1 MMAKIFFT
9 CNYHK
14 NPARANTGKLL
25 QYIGT
30 RESVEKLPTGID
42 HSPSTVRQQRLI
54 TDIVKSFPHSREYVE
69 YKNYETYSTKSNA
82 TNFINAVIERDDIR
96 RLDNLMTYIAERPG
110 VEKVGTHGLFTQTD
124 DKIDLDAV
132 AKEVNNHGGIVFT
145 YILSLRR
152 EDAERLGYNNAQAW
166 KDLVR
171 RNVAEIAEAHNISL
185 SNLQWYAGF
194 HNKDH
199 HPHIHLVVYSKDGKQ
214 GWNTKKTIE
223 DMRRLFGNDIF
234 RNEQYKLF
242 QMETLQRDL
251 VKERVKDLI
260 EDAFSMYPVSW
271 EMQYLFETLRQQLKN
286 HTGKKVYGYL
296 PKEIKKTVNKIVA
309 EFAKDEDVAE
319 LYAEWNKINREK
331 LSLYYENK
339 EPDIPLEDNKEFRSL
354 KNDII
359 RAAVQMD
366 TYLVN
371 QGYSTEQK
379 VGFLFT
385 NVFRAFLKLFQNNY
399 NKHANRLGRQI
410 DRKLMTAI
418 EAKKAAHGIK
428 TEKGVPFDYNEPTMN
443 L

>member
-9 CNYHK
+9 CNYYK
-14 NPARANTGKLL
+14 NPARANTGTLL
-25 QYIGT
+25 RYIGT

-42 HSPSTVRQQRLI
+42 HSPPTVRQQRLI
-54 TDIVKSFPHSREYVE
+54 TDIVKSFPHNREYVE
-69 YKNYETYSTKSNA
+69 YQNYKINSTKSNA
-82 TNFINAVIERDDIR
+82 TNFINAVIERDDVH
-96 RLDNLMTYIAERPG
+96 RLDKLVSYIAERPS
-110 VEKVGTHGLFTQTD
+110 VEKIGTHGLFTQTD

-132 AKEVNNHGGIVFT
+132 AEEVNSHDGIVFT
-145 YILSLRR
+145 HILSLRR

-166 KDLVR
+166 KDLIR

-214 GWNTKKTIE
+214 GWITKKTIE

-242 QMETLQRDL
+242 QMETQQRDL
-251 VKERVKDLI
+251 VKEKVKDLI
-260 EDAFSMYPVSW
+260 EDTFVVYPVSW
-271 EMQYLFETLRQQLKN
+271 ELQNLFEILQQQLKN
-286 HTGKKVYGYL
+286 HSGKKVYGYL
-296 PKEIKKTVNKIVA
+296 PKEIKETVNKIVA

-331 LSLYYENK
+331 LSLYYEKK

-359 RAAVQMD
+359 RAAMQMN
-366 TYLVN
+366 TYLMN

-399 NKHANRLGRQI
+399 TRHANRLGKQI
-410 DRKLMTAI
+410 DRKLMSAI
-418 EAKKAAHGIK
+418 EAKKAALGIK
-428 TEKGVPFDYNEPTMN
+428 TEKGVAYDYNEPTMN

>member
-1 MMAKIFFT
+1 ML
-9 CNYHK
+9 
-14 NPARANTGKLL
+14 R
-25 QYIGT
+25 YIGT

-54 TDIVKSFPHSREYVE
+54 AEVVKSFPRSREYVE
-69 YKNYETYSTKSNA
+69 FKNYETASTKSNA
-82 TNFINAVIERDDIR
+82 TNFINAVIERDDVR
-96 RLDNLMTYIAERPG
+96 RLDKLVSYIAKRPG
-110 VEKVGTHGLFTQTD
+110 VEKIGTHGLFSQTD
-124 DKIDLDAV
+124 DKIDLDEV
-132 AKEVNNHGGIVFT
+132 AEEVNAHKGIVFT
-145 YILSLRR
+145 HILSLRR

-171 RNVAEIAEAHNISL
+171 RNIAELAEAHNISL
-185 SNLQWYAGF
+185 SNLKWYAGF

-214 GWNTKKTIE
+214 GWITKKTIE
-223 DMRRLFGNDIF
+223 DMRRLFGNDVF

-242 QMETLQRDL
+242 QMETQQRDL

-271 EMQYLFETLRQQLKN
+271 EMQCLFETLRQQLKN
-286 HTGKKVYGYL
+286 YSGKKVYGYL
-296 PKEIKKTVNKIVA
+296 PKEIKETVNKIVA

-331 LSLYYENK
+331 LSLYYEKK
-339 EPDIPLEDNKEFRSL
+339 EPDTPLEDNKEFRSL

-359 RAAVQMD
+359 RAAMQMD
-366 TYLVN
+366 NYLVN
-371 QGYSTEQK
+371 TGYSTEQK
-379 VGFLFT
+379 VGFLLT

-399 NKHANRLGRQI
+399 IKHANRLGKQI
-410 DRKLMTAI
+410 DRKLMSAI

-428 TEKGVPFDYNEPTMN
+428 TEKGVAYDYNEPTM
-443 L
+443 

>member
-1 MMAKIFFT
+1 MAKIFFT
-9 CNYHK
+9 SNYYK
-14 NPARANTGKLL
+14 NPAKANTGRLL
-25 QYIGT
+25 RYIGT

-54 TDIVKSFPHSREYVE
+54 AGVLKSFPHSREYVE
-69 YKNYETYSTKSNA
+69 YKNYESDSTKSNA
-82 TNFINAVIERDDIR
+82 TNFINAVIERNDVS
-96 RLDNLMTYIAERPG
+96 RLDKLVSYIAERPG
-110 VEKVGTHGLFTQTD
+110 VEKIGSHGLFSQTD

-132 AKEVNNHGGIVFT
+132 AEEVNNHNGIVFT
-145 YILSLRR
+145 HIISLRR

-171 RNVAEIAEAHNISL
+171 RNVTELAEAHNINL

-214 GWNTKKTIE
+214 GWITKKTIQ
-223 DMRRLFGNDIF
+223 DMRRLFAGDIF
-234 RNEQYKLF
+234 HNEQYKLF
-242 QMETLQRDL
+242 EMETQQRDM
-251 VKERVKDLI
+251 VKEHVKNLL
-260 EDAFSMYPVSW
+260 EDVFSMYPVSL
-271 EMQYLFETLRQQLKN
+271 EIHSLFETLQQQLKN
-286 HTGKKVYGYL
+286 HSGKKVYGYL
-296 PKEIKKTVNKIVA
+296 PKEIKETVNQIVA

-331 LSLYYENK
+331 LSLYYEK
-339 EPDIPLEDNKEFRSL
+339 EEPDIPLELNKEFRSL

-366 TYLVN
+366 NYLVN
-371 QGYSTEQK
+371 SGYSTEQK

-385 NVFRAFLKLFQNNY
+385 NVFRAFLKLFQNSY

-410 DRKLMTAI
+410 DKKLMSAI
-418 EAKKAAHGIK
+418 EAKKAAHGLK
-428 TEKGVPFDYNEPTMN
+428 SDKGVAYDYNEPTITM
-443 L
+443 

>member
-1 MMAKIFFT
+1 MAKIFFT
-9 CNYHK
+9 SNYYK
-14 NPARANTGKLL
+14 NPAKANTGRLL
-25 QYIGT
+25 RYIGT

-54 TDIVKSFPHSREYVE
+54 AEVLKSFPHSREYLE
-69 YKNYETYSTKSNA
+69 YKNYESDSTKSNA
-82 TNFINAVIERDDIR
+82 TNFINAVIERNDVS
-96 RLDNLMTYIAERPG
+96 RLDKLVSYIAERPG
-110 VEKVGTHGLFTQTD
+110 VEKIGSHGLFSQTD

-132 AKEVNNHGGIVFT
+132 AEEVNNHNGIVFT
-145 YILSLRR
+145 HIISLRR

-171 RNVAEIAEAHNISL
+171 RNVTELAEAHNISL

-214 GWNTKKTIE
+214 GWITKKTIE
-223 DMRRLFGNDIF
+223 DMRRLFAGDIF

-242 QMETLQRDL
+242 QMETQQRDM

-260 EDAFSMYPVSW
+260 EDVFSMYPVSL
-271 EMQYLFETLRQQLKN
+271 EIYSLFETLQHQLKN
-286 HTGKKVYGYL
+286 HSGKKVYGYL
-296 PKEIKKTVNKIVA
+296 PKEIKETVNQIVA

-331 LSLYYENK
+331 LSLYYEKK
-339 EPDIPLEDNKEFRSL
+339 EPDIPLELNKEFRSL

-366 TYLVN
+366 NYMVN
-371 QGYSTEQK
+371 SGYSTEQK

-385 NVFRAFLKLFQNNY
+385 NVFRAFLKLFQNSY
-399 NKHANRLGRQI
+399 NKHVNRLGRQI
-410 DRKLMTAI
+410 DKKLMSAI
-418 EAKKAAHGIK
+418 EAKKAAHGLK
-428 TEKGVPFDYNEPTMN
+428 SDKGVAYDYNEPTITM
-443 L
+443 

>member
-1 MMAKIFFT
+1 MD
-9 CNYHK
+9 
-14 NPARANTGKLL
+14 
-25 QYIGT
+25 
-30 RESVEKLPTGID
+30 EV
-42 HSPSTVRQQRLI
+42 
-54 TDIVKSFPHSREYVE
+54 
-69 YKNYETYSTKSNA
+69 
-82 TNFINAVIERDDIR
+82 
-96 RLDNLMTYIAERPG
+96 AE
-110 VEKVGTHGLFTQTD
+110 
-124 DKIDLDAV
+124 
-132 AKEVNNHGGIVFT
+132 EVNAHNGIVFT
-145 YILSLRR
+145 HILSLRR
-152 EDAERLGYNNAQAW
+152 EDAERLGYNNAQTW
-166 KDLVR
+166 KDLMR

-214 GWNTKKTIE
+214 GWITKKTIE
-223 DMRRLFGNDIF
+223 DMRRLFANDIF

-242 QMETLQRDL
+242 QMETQQRDL
-251 VKERVKDLI
+251 VKERVKDLL

-271 EMQYLFETLRQQLKN
+271 EMQYLFEALRQQLKN
-286 HTGKKVYGYL
+286 HSGKKVYGYL

-331 LSLYYENK
+331 LSLYYEKK
-339 EPDIPLEDNKEFRSL
+339 EPDIPLENNKEFRSL

-359 RAAVQMD
+359 RAAMQMD
-366 TYLVN
+366 TYLMN

-385 NVFRAFLKLFQNNY
+385 NVFRAFLGLFQNNY
-399 NKHANRLGRQI
+399 NRHANRLGRQM
-410 DRKLMTAI
+410 DRKLMSAI

-428 TEKGVPFDYNEPTMN
+428 TEKGVAYDYNEPTMN

>member
-9 CNYHK
+9 CNYYK
-14 NPARANTGKLL
+14 NPARANTGRLL
-25 QYIGT
+25 GYIGT

-54 TDIVKSFPHSREYVE
+54 ADIVKSFPHSREYVE
-69 YKNYETYSTKSNA
+69 YQNYEINSTKSNA
-82 TNFINAVIERDDIR
+82 TNFINAVIERDDVH
-96 RLDNLMTYIAERPG
+96 RLDKLVSYIAERPG
-110 VEKVGTHGLFTQTD
+110 VEKIGTHGLFTQTD
-124 DKIDLDAV
+124 DKIDLDEV
-132 AKEVNNHGGIVFT
+132 TEEVNSHDGIVFT
-145 YILSLRR
+145 HILSLRR
-152 EDAERLGYNNAQAW
+152 EDAERLGYNNAQTW

-214 GWNTKKTIE
+214 GWITKKTIE
-223 DMRRLFGNDIF
+223 DMRRLFANDIF

-242 QMETLQRDL
+242 QMETQQRDL
-251 VKERVKDLI
+251 VKERVKDLL

-271 EMQYLFETLRQQLKN
+271 EMQYLFEALRQQLKN
-286 HTGKKVYGYL
+286 HSGKKVYGYL
-296 PKEIKKTVNKIVA
+296 PKEIKETVNKIVA

-331 LSLYYENK
+331 LSLYYEKK
-339 EPDIPLEDNKEFRSL
+339 EPDIPLENNKEFRSL

-359 RAAVQMD
+359 RAAMQMD
-366 TYLVN
+366 TYLMN

-385 NVFRAFLKLFQNNY
+385 NVFRAFLRLFQNNY
-399 NKHANRLGRQI
+399 NRHATRLGRQM
-410 DRKLMTAI
+410 DRKLMSAI
-418 EAKKAAHGIK
+418 EAKKAALGIK
-428 TEKGVPFDYNEPTMN
+428 TEKGVAYDYNEPTMN

>member
-1 MMAKIFFT
+1 MAKIFFT
-9 CNYHK
+9 SNYYK
-14 NPARANTGKLL
+14 NPAKANTGRLL
-25 QYIGT
+25 RYIGT

-54 TDIVKSFPHSREYVE
+54 AEVLKSFPHSREYLE
-69 YKNYETYSTKSNA
+69 YKNYESDSTKSNA
-82 TNFINAVIERDDIR
+82 TNFINAVIERNDVS
-96 RLDNLMTYIAERPG
+96 RLDKLVSYIAERPG
-110 VEKVGTHGLFTQTD
+110 VEKIGSHGLFSQTD

-132 AKEVNNHGGIVFT
+132 AEEVNNHNGIVFT
-145 YILSLRR
+145 HIISLRR

-171 RNVAEIAEAHNISL
+171 RNVTELAEAHNISL

-214 GWNTKKTIE
+214 GWITKKTIE
-223 DMRRLFGNDIF
+223 DMRRLFAGDIF

-242 QMETLQRDL
+242 QMETQQRDM

-260 EDAFSMYPVSW
+260 EDVFSMYPVSL
-271 EMQYLFETLRQQLKN
+271 EIYSLFETLQHQLKN
-286 HTGKKVYGYL
+286 HSGKKVYGYL
-296 PKEIKKTVNKIVA
+296 PKEIKETVNQIVA

-331 LSLYYENK
+331 LSLYYEKK
-339 EPDIPLEDNKEFRSL
+339 EPDIPLELNKEFRSL

-366 TYLVN
+366 NYMVN
-371 QGYSTEQK
+371 SGYSTEQK

-385 NVFRAFLKLFQNNY
+385 NVFRAFLKLFQNSY

-410 DRKLMTAI
+410 DKKLMSAI
-418 EAKKAAHGIK
+418 EAKKAAHGLK
-428 TEKGVPFDYNEPTMN
+428 SDKGVAYDYNEPTITM
-443 L
+443 

>member
-1 MMAKIFFT
+1 MAKIFFT
-9 CNYHK
+9 CNYYK
-14 NPARANTGKLL
+14 NPARANTGRLL
-25 QYIGT
+25 RYIGT
-30 RESVEKLPTGID
+30 RESVEKLPTGVD

-54 TDIVKSFPHSREYVE
+54 ADIIKSFPHSKKYAEYE
-69 YKNYETYSTKSNA
+69 NYNNNASKSNA
-82 TNFINAVIERDDIR
+82 TDFINAVIERDDVY
-96 RLDNLMTYIAERPG
+96 RLDKLVSYIAERPG
-110 VEKVGTHGLFTQTD
+110 VEKLGTHGLFSQTD
-124 DKIDLDAV
+124 DKIDLDEV
-132 AKEVNNHGGIVFT
+132 AEEVNSHKGIVFT
-145 YILSLRR
+145 HILSLRR
-152 EDAERLGYNNAQAW
+152 EDAERLGYNNAKVW

-214 GWNTKKTIE
+214 GWITKKTIE
-223 DMRRLFGNDIF
+223 DMRRLFANDIF

-242 QMETLQRDL
+242 QMETQQRDL

-260 EDAFSMYPVSW
+260 EDVYSMYPASW

-286 HTGKKVYGYL
+286 HSGKKVYGYL
-296 PKEIKKTVNKIVA
+296 PKEIKETVNKIVA

-319 LYAEWNKINREK
+319 FYAEWNKINREK
-331 LSLYYENK
+331 LSLYYEKK

-385 NVFRAFLKLFQNNY
+385 NVFRAFLRLFQNNY
-399 NKHANRLGRQI
+399 NRHTARLGRQM
-410 DRKLMTAI
+410 DRKLMSAI
-418 EAKKAAHGIK
+418 EAKKAAHGLK
-428 TEKGVPFDYNEPTMN
+428 TDKGVAYDYNEPTM
-443 L
+443 

>member
-1 MMAKIFFT
+1 MAKIFFT
-9 CNYHK
+9 SNYYK
-14 NPARANTGKLL
+14 NPARANTGRLL
-25 QYIGT
+25 RYIGT

-54 TDIVKSFPHSREYVE
+54 ADIIKSFPHSKEYVE
-69 YKNYETYSTKSNA
+69 YENYNNSSTKSNA
-82 TNFINAVIERDDIR
+82 TNFINAVIERDDVY
-96 RLDNLMTYIAERPG
+96 RLDKLVSYIAERPG
-110 VEKVGTHGLFTQTD
+110 VEKLGTHGLFAQSD
-124 DKIDLDAV
+124 DKINLDEV
-132 AKEVNNHGGIVFT
+132 AEEVNAHNGIVFT
-145 YILSLRR
+145 HILSLRR
-152 EDAERLGYNNAQAW
+152 EDAERLGYNNARAW

-171 RNVAEIAEAHNISL
+171 RNVVEIAEAHNITL

-214 GWNTKKTIE
+214 GWITKKTIE
-223 DMRRLFGNDIF
+223 DMRRLFANDIF

-242 QMETLQRDL
+242 QMETQQRDL

-260 EDAFSMYPVSW
+260 EDVFSMYPASW
-271 EMQYLFETLRQQLKN
+271 ELQNLFEILRQQLKN
-286 HTGKKVYGYL
+286 YSGKKVYGYL
-296 PKEIKKTVNKIVA
+296 PKEIKETVNKIVA

-331 LSLYYENK
+331 LSLYYEKK

-359 RAAVQMD
+359 SAAVQMD

-385 NVFRAFLKLFQNNY
+385 NVFRAFLRLFQNNY
-399 NKHANRLGRQI
+399 NRHATHLGRQM
-410 DRKLMTAI
+410 DRKLLSAI
-418 EAKKAAHGIK
+418 EAKKAAHGLK
-428 TEKGVPFDYNEPTMN
+428 TDKGVAYDYNETTM
-443 L
+443 

>member
-1 MMAKIFFT
+1 M
-9 CNYHK
+9 
-14 NPARANTGKLL
+14 
-25 QYIGT
+25 
-30 RESVEKLPTGID
+30 
-42 HSPSTVRQQRLI
+42 
-54 TDIVKSFPHSREYVE
+54 EYQ
-69 YKNYETYSTKSNA
+69 NYETDSTKSNA
-82 TNFINAVIERDDIR
+82 TNFINAVIERDDVR
-96 RLDNLMTYIAERPG
+96 RLDKLMTYIAERPG
-110 VEKVGTHGLFTQTD
+110 VEKLGTHGLFTQSD

-132 AKEVNNHGGIVFT
+132 AEEVNAHNGIVFT
-145 YILSLRR
+145 HILSLRR
-152 EDAERLGYNNAQAW
+152 EDAERLGYNNARAW

-185 SNLQWYAGF
+185 SNLRWYAGF

-214 GWNTKKTIE
+214 GWITKKTIE
-223 DMRRLFGNDIF
+223 DMRRLFANDIF

-242 QMETLQRDL
+242 QMETQQRDL

-260 EDAFSMYPVSW
+260 EDVFSMYPVSW

-286 HTGKKVYGYL
+286 HSGKKVYGYL
-296 PKEIKKTVNKIVA
+296 PKEIKETVNKIVA

-331 LSLYYENK
+331 LSLYYEKK

-385 NVFRAFLKLFQNNY
+385 NVFRAFLRLFQNNY
-399 NKHANRLGRQI
+399 NRHMARLGRQM
-410 DRKLMTAI
+410 DRKLMSAI
-418 EAKKAAHGIK
+418 EAKKAAHGLK
-428 TEKGVPFDYNEPTMN
+428 TDKGVAYDYNEPTM
-443 L
+443 